1 MKNLLLLFT
10 LFASGLYAQVDSLV
24 GIYKNDRE
32 RESIRL
38 NADNTFDVI
47 RYSGSYR
54 RDGNLVIL
62 NADRSFMLHKQQ
74 GNSQQ
79 LQLSFIGSKGMIWEA
94 STPFIY
100 IGYENEQGGE
110 RPVR

>member
-32 RESIRL
+32 RESIQL

-79 LQLSFIGSKGMIWEA
+79 TATLIHRLQRNDLGGFHPRLSM
-94 STPFIY
+94 
-100 IGYENEQGGE
+100 
-110 RPVR
+110 

>member
-10 LFASGLYAQVDSLV
+10 LFASGLYAQDSLV

-62 NADRSFMLHKQQ
+62 NADRSFLLHKQQ
-74 GNSQQ
+74 GNSH
-79 LQLSFIGSKGMIWEA
+79 S
-94 STPFIY
+94 
-100 IGYENEQGGE
+100 
-110 RPVR
+110 

>member
-10 LFASGLYAQVDSLV
+10 LFASGLYAQDSLV

-79 LQLSFIGSKGMIWEA
+79 LQLSFIGS
-94 STPFIY
+94 
-100 IGYENEQGGE
+100 
-110 RPVR
+110 